1 MPKDTNKNSKE
12 KKHFFRDSKNELKKV
27 NWLTPKQLVNNT
39 VAVITIAILVAAI
52 VFVLDFVFNVMNK
65 HGVEKL
71 KSMVGT
77 TEQNQITNEISD
89 ENAIS
94 NSTDSEAQGET
105 SENSNETQNNEV
117 TSQPNETEGN
127 NQENQTENTEN
138 SVSTENNETIE
149 NAN

>member
-52 VFVLDFVFNVMNK
+52 VFVLDFVFNAMNK

-77 TEQNQITNEISD
+77 TEQNETANETSD

-94 NSTDSEAQGET
+94 NSTDSEAQDET

-117 TSQPNETEGN
+117 SSQPSEGN

-138 SVSTENNETIE
+138 SVNTENNETIE